1 MILAGVDE
9 AGYGPLLGPLV
20 VGCCAFDLGDM
31 GNGDD
36 LPCLWKRLRRTVG
49 KKRSA
54 SGRKLHINDSKIVY
68 SPAMGLKELERSV
81 LAVLAAAGDLPED
94 LSELFT
100 RTAEH
105 VLPELAD
112 YAWYRP
118 CPGER
123 FPLEQ
128 ESLSVR
134 AMANALRQEMQRTNT
149 LCVHLSA
156 RVVLERQLNTQIR
169 ATRNKASVLF
179 STTAIHLEEMLR
191 RHGHGPL
198 TIICDQHG
206 GREHYGS
213 HLRLMFDQW
222 SLEILSEG
230 NGLAEYNLHRDGNTV
245 RLIFREKAEMSCLAV
260 ALASM
265 LSKYLR
271 ETLMRRFNAFWT
283 QHCPKVVPTA
293 GYYGDGARFLRDI
306 APKRRE
312 LGIAD
317 EQLIRAR

>member
-20 VGCCAFDLGDM
+20 VGCCAFDIGDVES
-31 GNGDD
+31 DK
-36 LPCLWKRLRRTVG
+36 LPCLWKRLSRVVG

-54 SGRKLHINDSKIVY
+54 SGRKLHINDSKLVY
-68 SPAMGLKELERSV
+68 SPATGLKELERSV
-81 LAVLAAAGDLPED
+81 LAVLAAATGAPDGLTA
-94 LSELFT
+94 LFT
-100 RTAEH
+100 QTAQH
-105 VLPELAD
+105 VLAELSD
-112 YAWYRP
+112 YPWYGSRP
-118 CPGER
+118 DER

-128 ESLSVR
+128 EAVSIG
-134 AMANALRQEMQRTNT
+134 AMANALRQEMHRTAT
-149 LCVHLSA
+149 RCIHLSA
-156 RVVLERQLNTQIR
+156 RVVLERQLNTQIK

-206 GREHYGS
+206 GREHYAS

-230 NGLAEYNLHRDGNTV
+230 DGLAEYNLHRDGNSV

-271 ETLMRRFNAFWT
+271 ETLMRRFNSFWT

-312 LGIAD
+312 LGIRD
-317 EQLIRAR
+317 EQLIRCR